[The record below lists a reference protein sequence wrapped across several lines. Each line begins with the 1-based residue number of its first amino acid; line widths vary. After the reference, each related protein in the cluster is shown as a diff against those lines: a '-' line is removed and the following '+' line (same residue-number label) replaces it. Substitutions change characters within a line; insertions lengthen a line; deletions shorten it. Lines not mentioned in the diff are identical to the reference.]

1 VSLPERSPT
10 QNDMQRSGA
19 LHDMAHLR
27 DAALDVL
34 CSKELSHLVELV
46 CWSPEPDTYEV
57 RSVDGHVRFHRLTD
71 GSSVTFSTEGVS
83 PHNPVADQD
92 PARFSPLADEAA
104 NLWPDRSR
112 NSYPYAYEHIAQVF
126 DHPCAPDL
134 CVLHTSSH
142 RSEDHRGEHG
152 SLAVVQARAPFVISG
167 SGIRRQGLVDRHCR
181 LVDVAPTV
189 LALLGIDAVQG
200 IGPSGALR
208 EDAYLSRQDGDVV
221 EGLSDEDDPRADR
234 VICFLLDG
242 TNPNMLYDMTESGD
256 APTVAR
262 LIEEGT
268 AFRHGAIASLPTVT
282 LPNHTSLLTGCHPG
296 HHGVLHNAW
305 YDRRLRRQVV
315 TESPST
321 WHEAMRWLAP
331 GIQTIHEAIA
341 PGRPGACTISV
352 NEPADRGASY
362 STFEMIRSG
371 RARELPRTSGPAESR
386 ASVRFVEASEA
397 YKWGTTIDD
406 SAVAQACALLEGRLG
421 DYSDPVFMW
430 VNTALTDSASHEG
443 GPNSEMARAA
453 VRDTDARIAR
463 VLAAVDRTVGLA
475 GTTVLV
481 LADHGMELNDPEVT
495 ADWGTYL
502 GDAGIPF
509 RDEGSG
515 FLYLGEDADAP

>member
-1 VSLPERSPT
+1 MTGLRNAPRDDAEHSR
-10 QNDMQRSGA
+10 
-19 LHDMAHLR
+19 LR
-27 DAALDVL
+27 DAALEIL
-34 CSKELSHLVELV
+34 CSTELSHLVELV
-46 CWSPEPDTYEV
+46 CWSPEPDTYEA
-57 RSVDGHVRFHRLTD
+57 RSVDGHVRFRRTTEGPSVAFSTD
-71 GSSVTFSTEGVS
+71 GKFS
-83 PHNPVADQD
+83 HNPIADQD
-92 PARFSPLADEAA
+92 PLRFSPLADEVA
-104 NLWPDRSR
+104 NQWPDRSM

-142 RSEDHRGEHG
+142 RCEDHRGEHG
-152 SLAVVQARAPFVISG
+152 SLGVIQARAPFVISG

-181 LVDVAPTV
+181 LIDVAPTV
-189 LALLGIDAVQG
+189 LSLLGIDPGEG
-200 IGPSGALR
+200 IGPSGSRR
-208 EDAYLSRQDGDVV
+208 EDAYLSRQDGDIVG
-221 EGLSDEDDPRADR
+221 GLYDADAPQSDR

-242 TNPNMLYDMTESGD
+242 TNPNMLYDMAESGE

-305 YDRRLRRQVV
+305 YDRGLSRQVV

-321 WHEAMRWLAP
+321 WQEAMRWVAP
-331 GIQTIHEAIA
+331 GIQTVHEAIA
-341 PGRPGACTISV
+341 KARPGSCTISI

-362 STFEMIRSG
+362 STFELIRTG
-371 RARELPRTSGPAESR
+371 RAREFAGLSSKAPSR
-386 ASVRFVEASEA
+386 ATERFVHSSDA

-406 SAVAQACALLEGRLG
+406 SSVAQACALLEGRLG
-421 DYSDPVFMW
+421 SYPAPVFMW

-453 VRDTDARIAR
+453 VRDTDARIAD
-463 VLAAVDRTVGLA
+463 VLGAVDTELGPE

-495 ADWGTYL
+495 GDWGSFL
-502 GDAGIPF
+502 ADAGIVF

-515 FLYLGEDADAP
+515 FLYLGVEPDAP